1 MDATEFNQY
10 NQTPLYPEQFRLPKI
25 LSLES
30 EWVKFTAPKFKHLKS
45 HLEKYKE
52 ALQITIVTDGPI
64 PARALTPVFF
74 IGDYKAGYYM
84 PGKKANEY
92 HFYLFEFK
100 KLKGKIPVRWGW
112 NNDPPEKR
120 EDTGFSIEGSAT
132 RS

>member
-1 MDATEFNQY
+1 MALENVQ
-10 NQTPLYPEQFRLPKI
+10 LPEDFIQLARTA
-25 LSLES
+25 LSGRPQDIQLLIHRAS
-30 EWVKFTAPKFKHLKS
+30 K
-45 HLEKYKE
+45 KYKE